1 MIRPSLVLLT
11 FLTLILGAAAVSEAA
26 ETLPIVLAQVHNPTW
41 RGPGM
46 YLNLF
51 KFVPVILIYLM
62 WAWTTDWVEHDT
74 QDLNNLKFATW
85 NSVDVLLRRAG
96 ADPGAGHPD
105 LSRSA

>member
-11 FLTLILGAAAVSEAA
+11 FFTLILGAAAVSEAA
-26 ETLPIVLAQVHNPTW
+26 DALPIVLAQIPNPSW

-74 QDLNNLKFATW
+74 QDLNNLKFAH
-85 NSVDVLLRRAG
+85 LEHRHLPLRRAG
-96 ADPGAGHPD
+96 AARWCWP
-105 LSRSA
+105 SRSIRSG